1 MVVSNRDKISK
12 DVAKDAGKENISNAT
27 LSSEAKE
34 LGRPPSV
41 GERYGRPR
49 GTESLLCKGTA
60 DEPPPEKEKVPPDGS
75 RTEKSCTEA
84 CNIHTHTHASTA
96 HCTNLYRK
104 ESFLRVYEGVYVVL
118 TPFIWKIRVFSGL
131 QFYAPLCS

>member
-12 DVAKDAGKENISNAT
+12 DVAKDAGKENTSNAT

-60 DEPPPEKEKVPPDGS
+60 DEPPPEK
-75 RTEKSCTEA
+75 RKSTTRRQSDREELHGGLQYP
-84 CNIHTHTHASTA
+84 HTHTHQLHTA
-96 HCTNLYRK
+96 LIYTEK
-104 ESFLRVYEGVYVVL
+104 
-118 TPFIWKIRVFSGL
+118 RVFKGV
-131 QFYAPLCS
+131 